1 MIGHS
6 FLNAGFTGLLAARQ
20 PAPAGPLPVA
30 ARWDYDPRAISA
42 DGRRW
47 PNAGT
52 QSGHDLVANGSPVV
66 EGQGGPNARPCV
78 LFADGSFFDGTVDLD
93 ILGNAPR
100 THLVLFESPGTTYI
114 ELMGWGQ
121 QGYAHLYDSMIYV
134 NLVIQHFYGYQNYS
148 EAALR
153 VGSWNA
159 WLVRTAESVGGSQ
172 RMDLWLNATH
182 TSTGAQLDTLPSALR
197 IGSGHYQ
204 DYVGERKI
212 ARVLIWDRALN
223 DVEIRLMQ
231 QWVASTYGL
240 DCGPAVG
247 QRV

>member
-6 FLNAGFTGLLAARQ
+6 FLNAGFTGLLTAGQ
-20 PAPAGPLPVA
+20 PASAGSLPVA
-30 ARWDYDPRAISA
+30 ARWDYDPRTISA

-47 PNAGT
+47 PNTGT
-52 QSGHDLVANGSPVV
+52 QSGHDLLAHGHPVV
-66 EGQGGPNARPCV
+66 QGQDGPKGQPCV
-78 LFADGSFFDGTVDLD
+78 LFADRGFYEGTVEMD
-93 ILGNAPR
+93 IVGNAPR

-121 QGYAHLYDSMIYV
+121 QGYAHLYDSMIYI

-148 EAALR
+148 NSAVR

-182 TSTGAQLDTLPSALR
+182 TSTGAQLDTLPSTLR

-231 QWVASTYGL
+231 EWVASTYGL

-247 QRV
+247 QPV